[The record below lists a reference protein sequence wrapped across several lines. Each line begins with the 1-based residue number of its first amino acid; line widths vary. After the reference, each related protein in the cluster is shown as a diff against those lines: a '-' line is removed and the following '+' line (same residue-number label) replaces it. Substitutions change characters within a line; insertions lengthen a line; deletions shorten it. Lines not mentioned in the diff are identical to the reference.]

1 MNLTRKEVKPY
12 LDGFLAEVNLSQG
25 AWDPG
30 LLALFGV
37 PVSALSEVPDLS
49 AHFGE
54 ANLGTTKPVP
64 ICRIPGSFK
73 RMRNDRFLPLC

>member
-12 LDGFLAEVNLSQG
+12 LDRFLAEVNLSQG
-25 AWDPG
+25 AWDPE

-37 PVSALSEVPDLS
+37 PVSALSEVPDSS

-54 ANLGTTKPVP
+54 ANLGTTKPGP
-64 ICRIPGSFK
+64 ICRIPRSFK